1 MRVNLFRYW
10 LLLILICL
18 LSAATAF
25 SQQSD
30 PLGIGVPVSIVR
42 KAKPDRRATHKAPK
56 PVERAP
62 LLKLEWRLNKVSA
75 DGSDGETPQR
85 TFRRGDRLRLSVRT
99 NQDGYLYVVHQK
111 SPDSPGVVIF
121 PDSRINYGDSRIDK
135 SEEFVLPSNCPIH
148 VARRDCAVVLTFSG
162 DEELFHLF
170 FTREPFSKLP
180 GSASEAV
187 EAIPAEVLKSLEGGS
202 GQILRRQK
210 GSTEFSELLTNIN
223 TNDNEDIMETII
235 LKRQ

>member
-18 LSAATAF
+18 FSAEMALA
-25 SQQSD
+25 QQSD
-30 PLGIGVPVSIVR
+30 PLGNGMPVSIFR

-75 DGSDGETPQR
+75 DGSDEETPQR
-85 TFRRGDRLRLSVRT
+85 TFKRGDRLRLSVRT
-99 NQDGYLYVVHQK
+99 NQDGYLYVIHQR
-111 SPDSPGVVIF
+111 SPDSPGDVIF
-121 PDSRINYGDSRIDK
+121 PDSKINYGHSRVDK
-135 SEEFVLPSNCPIH
+135 SEEFVLPSNCPINI
-148 VARRDCAVVLTFSG
+148 ARHDCAVVLTFSG

-180 GSASEAV
+180 ASASEAT
-187 EAIPAEVLKSLEGGS
+187 EPIPATLLESLKSGS

-210 GSTEFSELLTNIN
+210 GSTESSELLTNIN
-223 TNDNEDIMETII
+223 TKDNEDIMETIV
-235 LKRQ
+235 LKRH